1 MSSHPCYGGQTILG
15 STDKVFIVALPI
27 LANVATSAL
36 GCAFV
41 GGWHGGAIAYSHSA
55 HRVEHRSAHLPCSF
69 SLRRSANV
77 LPSKPRRAMRTLSL
91 LYICAL
97 MGRLAVS

>member
-15 STDKVFIVALPI
+15 STDKMLIVALPI

-41 GGWHGGAIAYSHSA
+41 GGWHGGAITYSHSA

-69 SLRRSANV
+69 SLRRSAHV
-77 LPSKPRRAMRTLSL
+77 LPFMSRSGNADSELTL
-91 LYICAL
+91 
-97 MGRLAVS
+97 